1 MRLENGWKNSG
12 EFALRCVALRYVT
25 FGTLEVSQEKE
36 KFSRFHNQKT
46 LLFVLSYTFFRA
58 MQPIFM
64 VKISTFLC
72 FTYLL
77 IISAL
82 YSYFYKLGNRSDQNR
97 KCYAIDI

>member
-1 MRLENGWKNSG
+1 MGGKTQAS
-12 EFALRCVALRYVT
+12 ALRCLP

-46 LLFVLSYTFFRA
+46 LLFVLIYSFFRA

-64 VKISTFLC
+64 VKRSTFLC

-77 IISAL
+77 NYFRIIQL
-82 YSYFYKLGNRSDQNR
+82 
-97 KCYAIDI
+97 

>member
-1 MRLENGWKNSG
+1 MGGKTQAS
-12 EFALRCVALRYVT
+12 ALRCLP

-64 VKISTFLC
+64 VKRSTFLC

-77 IISAL
+77 N
-82 YSYFYKLGNRSDQNR
+82 YFRVIQL
-97 KCYAIDI
+97 